1 MIKKLFF
8 LSLVTFFC
16 NQIYCQSIKDTL
28 LFHKNV
34 DGTYQLVFIDAPQSS
49 YHKKVIESL
58 ISDKVS
64 VNEKLVFPVNSKLLA
79 DKKII
84 SKFLGDWISTF
95 NFKEKEYAYYPSEP
109 YYNLYIKITDSTI
122 ILNDFNE
129 GGLVPYAIKEATKQ
143 NGVYI
148 FKIISPSK
156 EEHAMNFYVINN
168 NQIAVKSLLFNRQ
181 NIWLTKKENYLKL
194 PIIVNLCPGERCG
207 EFHFK

>member
-1 MIKKLFF
+1 MIRKLFF

-34 DGTYQLVFIDAPQSS
+34 DGTYQLVFIDAPLSS

-58 ISDKVS
+58 ISDKDS
-64 VNEKLVFPVNSKLLA
+64 VNDKLLFPDNSKLLT

-95 NFKEKEYAYYPSEP
+95 SFKNKEYAYCPSEP
-109 YYNLYIKITDSTI
+109 YYNLYIKITDNTI

-129 GGLVPYAIKEATKQ
+129 GGLVPYSIKQVTKQ
-143 NGVYI
+143 NGMYV
-148 FKIISPSK
+148 FKISSPSK
-156 EEHAMNFYVINN
+156 EEHTINFYVINK
-168 NQIAVKSLLFNRQ
+168 NQVAVKSSMFNRQ
-181 NIWLTKKENYLKL
+181 NIWLTKKENYLKF

-207 EFHFK
+207 EFLF